1 MKIFSK
7 LLLLLALFFAPFV
20 AFAKEGTAKGDI
32 AASQTDSSLVSAV
45 SGARIAVH
53 QVAVM
58 TGATATNVTFNTKP
72 SGAGTA
78 ISPQFQCGANGG
90 IVLPYSE
97 KPWFYTSAG
106 EGLSVTTGAGST
118 TGILVYYRA
127 EP

>member
-1 MKIFSK
+1 MKRFVIS
-7 LLLLLALFFAPFV
+7 LLVAALLPLV
-20 AFAKEGTAKGDI
+20 AFAKEGPAI
-32 AASQTDSSLVSAV
+32 ANVAASQTDSSLVTAV
-45 SGARIAVH
+45 TGARIAVH

-78 ISPQFQCGANGG
+78 ISPTFQCGANGG

-106 EGLSVTTGAGST
+106 EGLSVTTGTGST
-118 TGILVYYRA
+118 TGIVVYYRA